1 MNKVNFSIFKNHI
14 FSLLKRV
21 LTVVGAMKI
30 VKAPII
36 ILLSKL
42 KWEIQLRI
50 MEIAVNKNMSKS
62 RRQS

>member
-21 LTVVGAMKI
+21 LTVVGAVQI
-30 VKAPII
+30 VKEPII

-42 KWEIQLRI
+42 KWEIHLRI
-50 MEIAVNKNMSKS
+50 MEIAVNKNMNKN